1 MSSGEPHL
9 HKFSLAQKRIARVST
24 VAFFVETQLKA
35 QLEDISRSGA
45 ALTVVASEP
54 GLTFDVPGMQYV
66 SIDIPRKIHPWR
78 DLVALWR
85 LWRLF
90 RRERFDI
97 VHSTTPKAGLLCS
110 IAAAI
115 AGVPV
120 RLHTFTGQPWVGLSG
135 IKHWLSKASD
145 WLIAKLNTYCY
156 ADSPSQCRF
165 IIESGVACESC
176 IGVIGHG
183 SLAGIDLSRF
193 DAQRFDAMERA
204 ALRQALKISEDAAVL
219 LFVGRFTSDKGI
231 AELLAG
237 YEQLVRRGIVANLV
251 LLGPLEVDHEVFL
264 RELSPQ
270 ALAGVRLAGFS
281 PEPERYMAIAD
292 LLVLPSYREGF
303 GTVVLEAAAMGVP
316 AIGTEIYGLSDAI
329 EHGRTG
335 LLVPV
340 RDSDALA
347 VAMESLL
354 RDTDRRK
361 EMGAAARQRV
371 RDHFASA
378 VMSDLLIEQYIHW
391 LDKQHVSKDVER

>member
-1 MSSGEPHL
+1 MSSAEL
-9 HKFSLAQKRIARVST
+9 LLAGLKIARVST

-35 QLEDISRSGA
+35 QLGAISDAGA
-45 ALTVVASEP
+45 EVTVVASDAK
-54 GLTFDVPGMQYV
+54 LAFQVPGMRYV
-66 SIDIPRKIHPWR
+66 SIDIPRKIHPLR

-85 LWRLF
+85 LWRFF
-90 RRERFDI
+90 RREHFDI

-110 IAAAI
+110 VAAVL

-135 IKHWLSKASD
+135 IKHWLSRSSD
-145 WLIAKLNTYCY
+145 WLIAKLNTHCY
-156 ADSPSQCRF
+156 ADSPSQRRF
-165 IIESGVACESC
+165 IVDSGVARESS
-176 IGVIGHG
+176 IGVMGRG
-183 SLAGIDLSRF
+183 SLAGIDLKRF
-193 DAQRFDAMERA
+193 DAERFTADECV
-204 ALRQALKISEDAAVL
+204 ALRHKLEVTDGSAVL
-219 LFVGRFTSDKGI
+219 LFVGRFTPDKGI
-231 AELLAG
+231 VELLAG
-237 YEQLVRRGIVANLV
+237 YDQLVQRGLVVNLV
-251 LLGPLEVDHEVFL
+251 LLGPLETDSEAFL
-264 RELSPQ
+264 NRLSPQ

-316 AIGTEIYGLSDAI
+316 AIGTQIYGLSDAI
-329 EHGRTG
+329 EHDRTG

-340 RDSDALA
+340 RDSEALA

-371 RDHFASA
+371 GDHFACA

-391 LDKQHVSKDVER
+391 LDKQHVGKDVER